1 MAYQQIVISQLSRIL
16 CRDRIAL
23 GDWYFAV
30 VCKGCGESV
39 PLIKDPWEGKHHP
52 AFIGDGKVVTSC
64 RQCLGDFYY
73 ETSEIKPIRI
83 GRDVPQLCPPRVEPS
98 KLPRQPLKIAY
109 PGVRPTF
116 GSGLIEL
123 RPKAAAIVA
132 RCIGYY
138 SEVEALHAQLLASML
153 QANTEPAVAMFLSI
167 HASRTQ
173 QSVLDSVAANALSP
187 EDDRLF
193 RALMNFS
200 KSVEKERN
208 ALAHGIFGFA
218 EQIPYGLPWIDAI
231 NYVKFGTKLKL
242 GPVNEVTASG
252 ILDYVFV
259 YELADLERIAQDT
272 ENLHSQLNFFLGYMS
287 ALREDAPDKHRWRA
301 QRYIELCAEPRI
313 AQELALLKDR

>member
-1 MAYQQIVISQLSRIL
+1 
-16 CRDRIAL
+16 
-23 GDWYFAV
+23 
-30 VCKGCGESV
+30 
-39 PLIKDPWEGKHHP
+39 
-52 AFIGDGKVVTSC
+52 
-64 RQCLGDFYY
+64 
-73 ETSEIKPIRI
+73 
-83 GRDVPQLCPPRVEPS
+83 
-98 KLPRQPLKIAY
+98 
-109 PGVRPTF
+109 
-116 GSGLIEL
+116 
-123 RPKAAAIVA
+123 
-132 RCIGYY
+132 
-138 SEVEALHAQLLASML
+138 ML